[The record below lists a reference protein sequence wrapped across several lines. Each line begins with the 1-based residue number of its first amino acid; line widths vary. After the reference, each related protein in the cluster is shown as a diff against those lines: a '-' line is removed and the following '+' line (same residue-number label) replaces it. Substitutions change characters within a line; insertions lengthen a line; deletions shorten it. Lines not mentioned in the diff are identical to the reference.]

1 MINIRKRI
9 TDQKIIAIIRGIDE
23 DRIIETIE
31 ALIDGG
37 INLIEITLNQD
48 SQEKCLKT
56 IELITLVSKSFGDQ
70 LCLGAGTV
78 ITEEQV
84 ERVVD
89 AGAEYIISPNTDID
103 VIKKTKAL
111 NKISIPG
118 AYTPSEMVRAYN
130 SGADFVKLF
139 PAANLGPSYVRSVL
153 SPLANIP
160 LIAVGGVN
168 ITNASDFLEAG
179 AVGLGVGGNLIDKQ
193 AVNMGQFD
201 ILTQNAKEFIK
212 KVMQVEE
219 A

>member
-1 MINIRKRI
+1 MMNIKKRI
-9 TDQKIIAIIRGIDE
+9 TDHKIIAIIRGIEE

-31 ALIDGG
+31 SLIDGG
-37 INLIEITLNQD
+37 ISLIEITLNQD